1 MEITTTT
8 ITWCG
13 QGVGVYISLAA
24 CPSLLIS
31 LPTLF
36 TTLKYG
42 KSTHWNLFIL
52 HVKSDFIHYNRPRIC
67 RNRISFNSQ
76 RVTRSCRRRVQL
88 QRTNTTDLLH
98 FLTTNLHEPV
108 FSVVHIH
115 KPPSPSSTFSYAI
128 NYCLVCSLFFTRP
141 FTLHT
146 HVYNKS
152 AILGPRIPTGT
163 IHCPAAMA
171 KTTRGWPVQDGV
183 EFQYVNCVAL
193 SVPGSDRKSYK
204 LLFLS
209 RYSSLY
215 RTCVSCWERD
225 QSDPR
230 PKDSRQA
237 ETGREIWQNDS

>member
-36 TTLKYG
+36 ATLKYG

-67 RNRISFNSQ
+67 RNRISFKSQ
-76 RVTRSCRRRVQL
+76 RVTRSCRRRRVQL

-128 NYCLVCSLFFTRP
+128 NYCLVCSLF
-141 FTLHT
+141 
-146 HVYNKS
+146 S
-152 AILGPRIPTGT
+152 LGHSLC
-163 IHCPAAMA
+163 IHMYIT
-171 KTTRGWPVQDGV
+171 KVQ
-183 EFQYVNCVAL
+183 YL
-193 SVPGSDRKSYK
+193 VPGFPQAPSTALPPWRRRREVDLCKTGSSFNMWIV
-204 LLFLS
+204 LLCRFQEATGNLTNC
-209 RYSSLY
+209 SS
-215 RTCVSCWERD
+215 
-225 QSDPR
+225 
-230 PKDSRQA
+230 
-237 ETGREIWQNDS
+237 